1 MKELTTVEANVLNI
15 ILPYR
20 FDNPIKFEK
29 VQERTKLSRRTLHNV
44 LETLK
49 KKGHPVGSHK
59 TAPFGLYMAKTK
71 EELEIGMR
79 ANVKQAETTLEI
91 ARVQRGIDLE
101 EYWKETIIAY
111 RRS

>member
-1 MKELTTVEANVLNI
+1 MTELTTVEANVLNI

-20 FDNPIKFEK
+20 FERPIKFEK
-29 VQERTKLSRRTLHNV
+29 VQERTQMGRRKLQNV
-44 LETLK
+44 IEALK
-49 KKGHPVGSHK
+49 RKGHPVGSHK
-59 TAPFGLYMAKTK
+59 VAPFGLYMAMTK

-101 EYWKETIIAY
+101 EYWKEVTNG
-111 RRS
+111 

>member
-1 MKELTTVEANVLNI
+1 MTELTTVEANVLNI

-29 VQERTKLSRRTLHNV
+29 VQERTKLGRRTLQNV
-44 LETLK
+44 LEALK

-59 TAPFGLYMAKTK
+59 VAPFGLYMAMTK

-91 ARVQRGIDLE
+91 ARVQRGIDLD
-101 EYWKETIIAY
+101 EYWKRGTNG
-111 RRS
+111 RQ